1 MARLSVGWKGGIFE
15 SLQFVFNRRKVRRY
29 FFLFTCELANAK
41 RPARL
46 RQAVVNSDGVQFQF
60 LVTLCRINE
69 DELPLGYSKKCLW
82 IINRTRFFTT
92 SWLTLALQVGMSV
105 TGIGRSGCA
114 CRISEP
120 SPRTKNS

>member
-1 MARLSVGWKGGIFE
+1 MRTVQFYTAWGDFFDGWGEMARLSVGWKGGIFE

-69 DELPLGYSKKCLW
+69 DELPLGQLEE
-82 IINRTRFFTT
+82 
-92 SWLTLALQVGMSV
+92 MSLDNQ
-105 TGIGRSGCA
+105 SH
-114 CRISEP
+114 
-120 SPRTKNS
+120 